1 MRIRIMN
8 LRPFQWFVFIQI
20 SDLIQIKPNEKMLWV
35 IARRYKPLK
44 SRLLEIDCFVVN
56 SFHRD
61 SRHLGYA
68 RLWFGFPVVKG
79 VCVLSGQCMS
89 RSNRRCGRQR
99 VQVVA
104 LSPEKTPNLVQWVS
118 HKRIFHDSTKCR
130 LGRNGYSK
138 VSNNEFISGTLQTRI
153 SKKSK
158 QVPLS
163 VSSVWLEEAKSWHGT
178 SACKTTK
185 SCRKSPDPV
194 SATEYHNILGNLA
207 SKYTATHMANA
218 DERNGGALPTGLL

>member
-68 RLWFGFPVVKG
+68 RL
-79 VCVLSGQCMS
+79 
-89 RSNRRCGRQR
+89 
-99 VQVVA
+99 
-104 LSPEKTPNLVQWVS
+104 
-118 HKRIFHDSTKCR
+118 
-130 LGRNGYSK
+130 
-138 VSNNEFISGTLQTRI
+138 
-153 SKKSK
+153 
-158 QVPLS
+158 
-163 VSSVWLEEAKSWHGT
+163 
-178 SACKTTK
+178 
-185 SCRKSPDPV
+185 
-194 SATEYHNILGNLA
+194 
-207 SKYTATHMANA
+207 
-218 DERNGGALPTGLL
+218 